1 MTQVNQH
8 NPPDAPA
15 PQTRRQSKIGPVR
28 ILAFFS
34 GLVVTLFV
42 GGFLFFVNEIPK
54 TGPAS
59 PPRADGIVAL
69 TGAADRIEIAVG
81 LLRSNKARRLLISG
95 VNPTTTSAA
104 LANAFPQYRDLF
116 DCCIDLDYRALNT
129 VGNADQTRKWVQDN
143 GFTSIIVV
151 TSNYHMPRSLIE
163 IERAMPDTSFIAYPV
178 LTDNVKV
185 DRWWSHPGSLQ
196 LLVSEYI
203 KYLEAL
209 VRSIYT
215 STAVAVM
222 DKG

>member
-1 MTQVNQH
+1 MTQVNQN
-8 NPPDAPA
+8 NPPDGPA
-15 PQTRRQSKIGPVR
+15 PQMRRRNGTGLVR
-28 ILAFFS
+28 ILAFIS
-34 GLVVTLFV
+34 GVLVVLFL

-54 TGPAS
+54 TSQADL
-59 PPRADGIVAL
+59 PRADGIVAL
-69 TGAADRIEIAVG
+69 TGASDRIEIAVG

-143 GFTSIIVV
+143 GFSSVIVV

-163 IERAMPDTSFIAYPV
+163 VARAMPDTSFIAYPV

-185 DRWWSHPGSLQ
+185 DQWWSNPGSLQ

-209 VRSIYT
+209 MRSTYT
-215 STAVAVM
+215 SAAVSVM
-222 DKG
+222 DNG

>member
-1 MTQVNQH
+1 MTQVDQNSS
-8 NPPDAPA
+8 PDAPTR
-15 PQTRRQSKIGPVR
+15 QTRRKIRIGPGR
-28 ILAFFS
+28 FIAFLA
-34 GLVVTLFV
+34 GLITTLFL
-42 GGFLFFVNEIPK
+42 GGFIFFVNEIPK
-54 TGPAS
+54 TS
-59 PPRADGIVAL
+59 PTNLPRADGIVAL

-81 LLRSNKARRLLISG
+81 LLRSNKAQRLLISG
-95 VNPTTTSAA
+95 VNLTTTDAA

-178 LTDNVKV
+178 LTDNVKI
-185 DRWWSHPGSLQ
+185 DQWWSHPGSLQ

-203 KYLEAL
+203 KFLEAL
-209 VRSIYT
+209 VRSTYT

-222 DKG
+222 DNR